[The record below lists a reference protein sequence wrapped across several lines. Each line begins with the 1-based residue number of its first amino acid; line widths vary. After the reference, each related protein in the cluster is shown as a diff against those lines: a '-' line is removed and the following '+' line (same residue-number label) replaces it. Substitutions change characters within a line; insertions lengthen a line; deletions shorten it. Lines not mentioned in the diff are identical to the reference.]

1 MKKGNIKRDCPEKKG
16 IDEKKVSSSK
26 SANIVKQDSESGDE
40 YMLTFSSS
48 SIISQILEF
57 WFQHAFIKRHLIKI
71 GLTPA
76 N

>member
-48 SIISQILEF
+48 SIIS
-57 WFQHAFIKRHLIKI
+57 
-71 GLTPA
+71 
-76 N
+76 